1 MPKRVIYGESNYAA
15 LVRKNGYFVDKTPY
29 IQALEAVEN
38 PVFLR
43 PRRIGKSLFCSIL
56 RYYYDLN
63 YAAQFNELFGET
75 WIGQQPTASHNQY
88 ILLFFNFSV
97 IDVGKTVG
105 QIEHSFKNNCNSA
118 IDSLRLAYGEILG
131 DMPTIVMAD
140 SVSDNLEKLFN
151 YLRNKQL
158 PQVYVIID
166 EYDNFANQ
174 LIVGNQDLLYQEL
187 TAADGFLKTFFKTLK
202 AGRESGAIAN
212 VFITG
217 VLPITIDE
225 LASAFNVG
233 TFLTLEPAFEAMLGF
248 TQKEVD
254 QLLDQIYR
262 DFALDP
268 ATRNE
273 VNTVIKN
280 NYNGYHFV
288 DPAGEALYNSTIL
301 IYFLRYFTLYK
312 EIPEALTDLNLKT
325 DLSWVRRIT
334 SGRPGDTE
342 EFVGQL
348 TRENRIPYDRDFLIS
363 KFDIHQFF
371 DKGFYPISFFYLG
384 MLTKADRFYMRLPN
398 LNLRQIFVQYF
409 NELHQIDVSTRY
421 AELMQSFVNQ
431 PNLERLF
438 AGYWEQYVSQL
449 PEAIFEKACPEL
461 VEWVNEN
468 FYRTTFFELCSR
480 YLSPWFTWNIERSYP
495 QGKSDLEFV
504 GKYHEQFAGLRWVI
518 EFKYFSNATTK
529 AKKFRLDQFE
539 LIETD
544 GEQIR
549 GYAEGLRQEY
559 PEAKVALFVIYC
571 FGNRGFRVFAL

>member
-63 YAAQFNELFGET
+63 YAAQFTELFGAT
-75 WIGQQPTASHNQY
+75 WIGQQPTPSHNQY

-97 IDVGKTVG
+97 IDVGKTVA
-105 QIEHSFKNNCNSA
+105 QIEHSFKNHCNT
-118 IDSLRLAYGEILG
+118 ILNTLRAEYRHLFGEMPDLA
-131 DMPTIVMAD
+131 MAD
-140 SVSDNLEKLFN
+140 PVSDNLEKVFRYIRGN
-151 YLRNKQL
+151 GL

-174 LIVGNQDLLYQEL
+174 LIVGNQDLLYRDL

-212 VFITG
+212 IFITG

-233 TFLTLEPAFEAMLGF
+233 TFLTLEPAFAAMLGF
-248 TQKEVD
+248 TQTEVD
-254 QLLDQIYR
+254 QLLDQIYH
-262 DFALDP
+262 DYALDP

-288 DPAGEALYNSTIL
+288 DPEGEALYNSTIL

-348 TRENRIPYDRDFLIS
+348 TRENRIAYDRDFLIS
-363 KFDIHQFF
+363 KFDMRQFF

-384 MLTKADRFYMRLPN
+384 MLTKADRFYMCLPN

-421 AELMQSFVNQ
+421 AELMQAFVNH
-431 PNLERLF
+431 PNLEWLF

-449 PEAIFEKACPEL
+449 PAAIFEN
-461 VEWVNEN
+461 VNEN

-480 YLSPWFTWNIERSYP
+480 YLSPWFTWNVERSYP

-518 EFKYFSNATTK
+518 EFKYFSNTATR
-529 AKKFRLDQFE
+529 AKKFRIDQFE
-539 LIETD
+539 LIKTD
-544 GEQIR
+544 DDQIR

-571 FGNRGFRVFAL
+571 FGNQGFRIFAL

>member
-15 LVRKNGYFVDKTPY
+15 LIRENGYFVDKTQY
-29 IQALEAVEN
+29 IAQLELVKN

-63 YAAQFNELFGET
+63 YGAQFTELFGAT
-75 WIGQQPTASHNQY
+75 WIGQQPTPSHNQY

-105 QIEHSFKNNCNSA
+105 QIEHSFKNHCNTA
-118 IDSLRLAYGEILG
+118 IDALRTAYAPLLG
-131 DMPTIVMAD
+131 AMPPLVMAD
-140 SVSDNLEKLFN
+140 AVSDNLEKLLSYVLTN
-151 YLRNKQL
+151 NL

-174 LIVGNQDLLYQEL
+174 LIVSNQDILYRDL

-202 AGRESGAIAN
+202 AGRESGALAN

-233 TFLTLEPAFEAMLGF
+233 TFLTLEPAFAAMLGF
-248 TQKEVD
+248 TQTEVD
-254 QLLDQIYR
+254 QLLDQIYH
-262 DFALDP
+262 DYALDP

-280 NYNGYHFV
+280 NYDGYHFV
-288 DPAGEALYNSTIL
+288 DPDGEALYNSTIL

-348 TRENRIPYDRDFLIS
+348 TRENRIAYDRDFLIS
-363 KFDIHQFF
+363 KFDMRQFF

-384 MLTKADRFYMRLPN
+384 MLTKADRFYMCLPN

-421 AELMQSFVNQ
+421 AELMQAFVNH
-431 PNLERLF
+431 PNLEWLF

-449 PEAIFEKACPEL
+449 PAAIFEN
-461 VEWVNEN
+461 VNEN

-480 YLSPWFTWNIERSYP
+480 YLSPWFTWNVERSYP

-518 EFKYFSNATTK
+518 EFKYFSNTATR
-529 AKKFRLDQFE
+529 AKKFRIDQFE
-539 LIETD
+539 LIKTD
-544 GEQIR
+544 DDQIR

-571 FGNRGFRVFAL
+571 FGNQGFRIFAL

>member
-63 YAAQFNELFGET
+63 YAAQFTELFGAT
-75 WIGQQPTASHNQY
+75 WIGQQPTPSHNQY

-97 IDVGKTVG
+97 IDVGKTVA
-105 QIEHSFKNNCNSA
+105 QIEHSFKNHCNT
-118 IDSLRLAYGEILG
+118 ILNTLRAEYRHLFGEMPELAMS
-131 DMPTIVMAD
+131 DP
-140 SVSDNLEKLFN
+140 VSDNLEKVFRYIRGN
-151 YLRNKQL
+151 GL

-174 LIVGNQDLLYQEL
+174 LIVGNQDLLYRDL

-212 VFITG
+212 IFITG

-233 TFLTLEPAFEAMLGF
+233 TFLTLEPAFAAMLGF
-248 TQKEVD
+248 TQTEVD

-262 DFALDP
+262 DHGLDP

-288 DPAGEALYNSTIL
+288 DPEGEALYNSTIL

-348 TRENRIPYDRDFLIS
+348 TRENRIAYDRDFLTS
-363 KFDIHQFF
+363 KFDMRQFF

-421 AELMQSFVNQ
+421 AELMQSFVDH

-449 PEAIFEKACPEL
+449 PEAIFEQ
-461 VEWVNEN
+461 VNEN

-518 EFKYFSNATTK
+518 EFKYFSNTATR
-529 AKKFRLDQFE
+529 AKKFRIDQFA

-544 GEQIR
+544 DDQIR

-571 FGNRGFRVFAL
+571 FGNQGFRIFAL

>member
-43 PRRIGKSLFCSIL
+43 PQRIGKSLFCSIL

-63 YAAQFNELFGET
+63 YAAQFTELFGAT
-75 WIGQQPTASHNQY
+75 WIGQQPTPSHNQY

-105 QIEHSFKNNCNSA
+105 QIEHSFKNHCNT
-118 IDSLRLAYGEILG
+118 ILNTLRAEYRHLFGEMPDLAMS
-131 DMPTIVMAD
+131 DP
-140 SVSDNLEKLFN
+140 VSDNLEKVFRYIRGN
-151 YLRNKQL
+151 GL

-174 LIVGNQDLLYQEL
+174 LIVGNQDLLYRDL

-212 VFITG
+212 IFITG

-248 TQKEVD
+248 TQTEVD
-254 QLLDQIYR
+254 QLLDQIYH
-262 DFALDP
+262 DYALDP

-288 DPAGEALYNSTIL
+288 DPEGEALYNSTIL

-348 TRENRIPYDRDFLIS
+348 TRENRIAYDRDFLIS
-363 KFDIHQFF
+363 KFDMRQFF

-384 MLTKADRFYMRLPN
+384 MLTKADRFYMCLPN

-421 AELMQSFVNQ
+421 AELMQAFVNH
-431 PNLERLF
+431 PNLEWLF

-449 PEAIFEKACPEL
+449 PAAIFEN
-461 VEWVNEN
+461 VNEN

-480 YLSPWFTWNIERSYP
+480 YLSPWFTWNVERSYP

-518 EFKYFSNATTK
+518 EFKYFSNTATR
-529 AKKFRLDQFE
+529 AKKFRIDQFA

-544 GEQIR
+544 DDQIR

-571 FGNRGFRVFAL
+571 FGNQGFRIFAL

>member
-63 YAAQFNELFGET
+63 YAAQFTELFGAT
-75 WIGQQPTASHNQY
+75 WIGQQPTPSHNQY

-97 IDVGKTVG
+97 IDVGKTVA
-105 QIEHSFKNNCNSA
+105 QIEHSFKNHCNT
-118 IDSLRLAYGEILG
+118 ILNTLRAEYRHLFGEMPELAMS
-131 DMPTIVMAD
+131 DP
-140 SVSDNLEKLFN
+140 VSDNLEKVFRYIRGN
-151 YLRNKQL
+151 GL

-174 LIVGNQDLLYQEL
+174 LIVGNQDLLYRDL

-212 VFITG
+212 IFITG

-233 TFLTLEPAFEAMLGF
+233 TFLTLEPAFAAMLGF
-248 TQKEVD
+248 TQTEVD

-262 DFALDP
+262 DHGLDP

-288 DPAGEALYNSTIL
+288 DPEGEALYNSTIL

-348 TRENRIPYDRDFLIS
+348 TRENQIAYDRDFLTS
-363 KFDIHQFF
+363 KFDMRQFF

-398 LNLRQIFVQYF
+398 LNLRQIFVQY
-409 NELHQIDVSTRY
+409 L
-421 AELMQSFVNQ
+421 
-431 PNLERLF
+431 
-438 AGYWEQYVSQL
+438 
-449 PEAIFEKACPEL
+449 
-461 VEWVNEN
+461 
-468 FYRTTFFELCSR
+468 
-480 YLSPWFTWNIERSYP
+480 
-495 QGKSDLEFV
+495 
-504 GKYHEQFAGLRWVI
+504 
-518 EFKYFSNATTK
+518 
-529 AKKFRLDQFE
+529 
-539 LIETD
+539 
-544 GEQIR
+544 
-549 GYAEGLRQEY
+549 
-559 PEAKVALFVIYC
+559 
-571 FGNRGFRVFAL
+571 

>member
-15 LVRKNGYFVDKTPY
+15 LVRENGYIVDKTRY
-29 IQALEAVEN
+29 IAQLEMVKN

-56 RYYYDLN
+56 RYYYDLT
-63 YAAQFNELFGET
+63 YAAHFDELFGAT
-75 WIGQQPTASHNQY
+75 WIGQHPTTSHNQY
-88 ILLFFNFSV
+88 LVLFFNFSV
-97 IDVGKTVG
+97 IDVGKSVE
-105 QIEHSFKNNCNSA
+105 QIEHSFKNHCNGVLN
-118 IDSLRLAYGEILG
+118 SLRAAYRHHFSEMPALALS
-131 DMPTIVMAD
+131 D
-140 SVSDNLEKLFN
+140 SASNNLETV
-151 YLRNKQL
+151 LRYIRDHDL
-158 PQVYVIID
+158 PRAYVIID

-174 LIVGNQDLLYQEL
+174 LITSNQELLYRDL
-187 TAADGFLKTFFKTLK
+187 TAADGFLKTFFKALK

-212 VFITG
+212 IFITG

-225 LASAFNVG
+225 LASAFNVA

-248 TQKEVD
+248 TQAEVD
-254 QLLDQIYR
+254 QLLDEIYQ
-262 DFALDP
+262 DHGLDP
-268 ATRNE
+268 TTRNE
-273 VNTVIKN
+273 VNTIIKS

-288 DPAGEALYNSTIL
+288 DPNGEALYNATIL

-325 DLSWVRRIT
+325 DLSWVRKIT
-334 SGRPGDTE
+334 SARPGDTE

-348 TRENRIPYDRDFLIS
+348 TRENRIAYDRDFLIS
-363 KFDIHQFF
+363 KFDMSQFF

-384 MLTKADRFYMRLPN
+384 MLTMQDRFYMRLPN

-409 NELHQIDVSTRY
+409 NQLHHIDVSTRY
-421 AELMQSFVNQ
+421 AELMQGFVNH

-438 AGYWEQYVSQL
+438 AGYWELYIAQL
-449 PEAIFEKACPEL
+449 PEAIFEK
-461 VEWVNEN
+461 VNEN

-480 YLSPWFTWNIERSYP
+480 YLSPWFTWNLERSYP

-518 EFKYFSNATTK
+518 EFKYFSNSAMQEKKIRLEQFKLIAT
-529 AKKFRLDQFE
+529 D
-539 LIETD
+539 D
-544 GEQIR
+544 EQIR
-549 GYAEGLRQEY
+549 GYAQGLQQEY

-571 FGNRGFRVFAL
+571 FGNQGFRVFAL

>member
-15 LVRKNGYFVDKTPY
+15 LIRENGYFVDKTQY
-29 IQALEAVEN
+29 IAQLELVKN

-63 YAAQFNELFGET
+63 YAAQFTELFGAT
-75 WIGQQPTASHNQY
+75 WIGQQPTPSHNQY

-97 IDVGKTVG
+97 IDVGKTVA
-105 QIEHSFKNNCNSA
+105 QIEHSFKNHCNT
-118 IDSLRLAYGEILG
+118 ILNTLRAEYRHLFGEMPDLAMS
-131 DMPTIVMAD
+131 DP
-140 SVSDNLEKLFN
+140 VSDNLEKVFRYIRGN
-151 YLRNKQL
+151 GL

-174 LIVGNQDLLYQEL
+174 LIVGNQDLLYRDL

-212 VFITG
+212 IFITG

-248 TQKEVD
+248 TQTEVD
-254 QLLDQIYR
+254 QLLDQIYH
-262 DFALDP
+262 DYALDP

-288 DPAGEALYNSTIL
+288 DPEGEALYNSTIL

-348 TRENRIPYDRDFLIS
+348 TRENRIAYDRDFLIS
-363 KFDIHQFF
+363 KFDMRQFF

-384 MLTKADRFYMRLPN
+384 MLTKADRFYMCLPN

-421 AELMQSFVNQ
+421 AEIMQAFVNH

-449 PEAIFEKACPEL
+449 PAAIFEN
-461 VEWVNEN
+461 VNEN

-480 YLSPWFTWNIERSYP
+480 YLSPWFTWNVERSYP

-518 EFKYFSNATTK
+518 EFKYFSNTATR
-529 AKKFRLDQFE
+529 AKKFRIDQFA

-544 GEQIR
+544 DDQIR

-571 FGNRGFRVFAL
+571 FGNQGFRIFAL

>member
-15 LVRKNGYFVDKTPY
+15 LIREHGYFVDKTHY
-29 IQALEAVEN
+29 IALLERVKN

-63 YAAQFNELFGET
+63 YAEQFDELFGET
-75 WIGQQPTASHNQY
+75 WIGQQPTANHNQY

-97 IDVGKTVG
+97 IDVGKTVER
-105 QIEHSFKNNCNSA
+105 IEHSFKNHCNT
-118 IDSLRLAYGEILG
+118 ILDSLRIEYKTLFSEMPALG
-131 DMPTIVMAD
+131 MANP
-140 SVSDNLEKLFN
+140 VSDNLATVFKYVQSN
-151 YLRNKQL
+151 QL
-158 PQVYVIID
+158 PPVYVIID

-174 LIVGNQDLLYQEL
+174 LITSNQDFLYRDL

-212 VFITG
+212 IFITG

-225 LASAFNVG
+225 LASAFNVA
-233 TFLTLEPAFEAMLGF
+233 TFLTLEPAFEGMLGF
-248 TQKEVD
+248 TQAEVD
-254 QLLDQIYR
+254 HLLDEIYR
-262 DFALDP
+262 DYALDP

-288 DPAGEALYNSTIL
+288 DPTGEALYNSTIL
-301 IYFLRYFTLYK
+301 IYFLRYFTEYK

-325 DLSWVRRIT
+325 DLSWVRKLT
-334 SGRPGDTE
+334 SARPGDTE

-348 TRENRIPYDRDFLIS
+348 TRENRIAYDRDFLIS
-363 KFDIHQFF
+363 KFDMSQFF

-384 MLTKADRFYMRLPN
+384 MLTMQDRFFMRLPN

-409 NELHQIDVSTRY
+409 NQLHHVDVSTRY
-421 AELMQSFVNQ
+421 AELMQGFVNQ

-495 QGKSDLEFV
+495 QGKSDLEFI

-518 EFKYFSNATTK
+518 EFKYFSNSTTK
-529 AKKFRLDQFE
+529 AKKFRIDQFK

-544 GEQIR
+544 DEQIR

-571 FGNRGFRVFAL
+571 FGNQGYRVFAL